1 MTRLAWL
8 AFALLLAAGCQSQ
21 PTAARSTS
29 PPAIVGGSPLP
40 SLNPVVASQS
50 PESNPLWIGTIQRLD
65 ARTGFIA
72 TVNHSGPVLARTD
85 DAGATWQ
92 EITTPL
98 ELVTTI
104 RFIDARVGWVAG
116 LKSDKESA
124 VLRTIDGGATWQVS
138 LRVPA
143 APGGYPPLG
152 LQAIDGKI
160 AFALIP
166 NCDGCTAELRRTV
179 DGGSTWATLADG
191 NISAMRFATPTR
203 GWIAVSSSYP
213 DVLLEVTSDGG
224 RTWSI
229 GAQLTS
235 GSVVGLDAAS
245 SLIAWALVRDGGY
258 CSASTCTRYELMHTI
273 DGGVTWKSFG
283 NPKPA
288 SGSCAGGHLYGPLFA
303 SPARGWLVENTGAGG
318 AMASTGFLGSDDG
331 GITWRCN
338 SAPTQTDVVSAA
350 DPAHIWVTSGH
361 AGGEVM
367 SLYSS
372 DDGGLS
378 WQPLSLRFF

>member
-8 AFALLLAAGCQSQ
+8 ACALLLAAGCQSQ

-29 PPAIVGGSPLP
+29 PPPIVGLSPQP
-40 SLNPVVASQS
+40 SANLVVASQS

-124 VLRTIDGGATWQVS
+124 VLRTVDGGATWQVA

-229 GAQLTS
+229 GTQLTS

-258 CSASTCTRYELMHTI
+258 CSASTCTKYELMHTI

-283 NPKPA
+283 NLKPA
-288 SGSCAGGHLYGPLFA
+288 SGSCAGGHLYGPLFV
-303 SPARGWLVENTGAGG
+303 SPGRGWLVENTGAGG
-318 AMASTGFLGSDDG
+318 AMASTGFLRSDDG

-338 SAPTQTDVVSAA
+338 SAPTQTDVVSAY
-350 DPAHIWVTSGH
+350 DPAHLWVTSGH

-367 SLYSS
+367 SLYAS
-372 DDGGLS
+372 DDGGS
-378 WQPLSLRFF
+378 TWRAVSLRLS